1 MDRQSQVN
9 WLEEI
14 AGDLSC
20 SWAGTPTEIVADWE
34 EGGKEQDALPEWYD
48 KHDRELLIRTLGKY
62 IVCNITEF
70 VENELYFEGIGF
82 HTSVTV
88 EEGGKTPEGLDYNP
102 REIQVVLLDPSD
114 GVVAYQY
121 VDDAESGAWLIGTP
135 DDVGNY
141 WLIYVDNED

>member
-1 MDRQSQVN
+1 MDRQAQVN

-48 KHDRELLIRTLGKY
+48 QHDRELLIRTLGKY

-70 VENELYFEGIGF
+70 LENELYFEGVGF

-88 EEGGKTPEGLDYNP
+88 EEGGKTPDGLDYNP
-102 REIQVVLLDPSD
+102 QEIQVVLLDPS

-121 VDDAESGAWLIGTP
+121 VDDAVSEPWLIGTP
-135 DDVGNY
+135 DDVGKC
-141 WLIYVDNED
+141 WLVYVDDED